1 MKKYLKTIKEFVLI
15 TIGTAIIAAAVY
27 FLMMPSHLSVGSV
40 SGLAI
45 ILANFIPLSVSNI
58 TLILNA
64 GLLVLGFIFIG
75 KEFGAKT
82 VYTSIL
88 LPTFLGILEKCFPDC
103 DSIMGDPFLDLICY
117 VFVVSFGLAI
127 LFNCNASSGGLD
139 IVAKFMN
146 KYLKIELGTAMS
158 LSGAVVALSSA
169 LVSDKKIVVLSLL
182 GTYMNGIVLD
192 RFIFGFNIK
201 KRVCIISDK
210 EEEIRNYVI
219 HELHSG
225 ATVYEIAGACNME
238 PRKEIITIVNKHEYQ
253 KLMSFLDKT
262 DRNAFITVYEV
273 NKVIYRPKTQNIA
286 PTSPAPCQSKEC
298 AAE

>member
-1 MKKYLKTIKEFVLI
+1 MKKYLKTIKEFILI
-15 TIGTAIIAAAVY
+15 TIGTAIVAAAVH
-27 FLMMPSHLSVGSV
+27 FLMMPCNLSVGSV

-45 ILANFIPLSVSNI
+45 ILSNFIPLSVANI
-58 TLILNA
+58 ALILNA
-64 GLLVLGFIFIG
+64 GLLVLGFLFIG

-82 VYTSIL
+82 IYTSIL
-88 LPTFLGILEKCFPDC
+88 LPTYLGILEKCFPNPP
-103 DSIMGDPFLDLICY
+103 SVMSDPFLDLICY

-139 IVAKFMN
+139 IVAKFLN
-146 KYLKIELGTAMS
+146 KYLKMELGTAMS

-182 GTYMNGIVLD
+182 GTYLNGVILD
-192 RFIFGFNIK
+192 RFIFGFNMK
-201 KRVCIISDK
+201 KRVCIISEK
-210 EEEIRNYVI
+210 EEAIRNYVL

-225 ATVYEIAGACNME
+225 ATVYEVSGACNME
-238 PRKEIITIVNKHEYQ
+238 RRREIITIVNKNEYQ
-253 KLMSFLDKT
+253 KLMSFIDKT

-273 NKVIYRPKTQNIA
+273 DKVIYRPKTQNI
-286 PTSPAPCQSKEC
+286 SPSAVNCKQIAEN